1 MNRLI
6 IDHPDISEN
15 QNTSLTQQ
23 ANAGNT
29 VLNVVNTK
37 GFSTN
42 QILLIGNLGSE
53 NAEIIKTHAT
63 TAPTDTTITLASA
76 LKFNHTTD
84 EPITLLD
91 YDKIEIQR
99 ASSKGGTYSVIDT
112 IDIAVDEDETTYKDA
127 AGVSTDYY
135 RFRYKNSIDNSYS
148 DYSVEIPASG
158 YPSNALNS
166 MVEKVLTLFSSQSEK
181 LLNRD
186 EIIEDINE
194 GYRILVN
201 KIIDLGIDYYA
212 KKGDQIPLVANQ
224 EEYTLPTDFVR
235 PKRIYISYDGS
246 NEYPAEPMDFI
257 LEQSKT
263 AYLEAE
269 PKYFFR
275 GEKIVI
281 RPVPTSST
289 GYIQPYY
296 YYMPN
301 LLTND
306 DDEPELPK
314 GYHNLLVNYALA
326 RAFEKDKKIDW
337 VNYYM
342 GLFTNQTELMLLE
355 IKKRTPERGQRIVPF
370 GWEYDDNY
378 PFY

>member
-1 MNRLI
+1 MNILRL
-6 IDHPDISEN
+6 DPPDISEN
-15 QNTSLTQQ
+15 INTSLTQQ
-23 ANAGNT
+23 ANAGDT

-42 QILLIGNLGSE
+42 QILLVGSLESE
-53 NAEIIKTHAT
+53 NAEVVKTHAT
-63 TAPTDTTITLASA
+63 TSPTDTQITLASG
-76 LKFNHTTD
+76 LKFSHTTD
-84 EPITLLD
+84 EPVTILD
-91 YDKIEIQR
+91 FDKIEIYR
-99 ASSKGGTYSVIDT
+99 ASAKGGDYSLIDT
-112 IDIAVDEDETTYKDA
+112 IDIDYSEEKTIYRDTY
-127 AGVSTDYY
+127 GTSTSYY
-135 RFRYKNSIDNSYS
+135 KIRYKNSIDSTYS
-148 DYSVEIPASG
+148 DYSAEFPASG
-158 YPSNALNS
+158 FPVNS
-166 MVEKVLTLFSSQSEK
+166 LYAMVEKVLTLFSSQSER
-181 LLNRD
+181 LLNRE
-186 EIIEDINE
+186 EIIDDINE

-201 KIIDLGIDYYA
+201 KIIDLGIDYYV

-224 EEYTLPTDFVR
+224 EEYILPSDFVR

-246 NEYPAEPMDFI
+246 NEYPAEPMDFV

-301 LLTND
+301 PLEND